1 MSNRGRGSSFD
12 DFLREEGLLEA
23 SEDVAAR
30 RVLAWQLERERVA
43 QGISKTEMARRMGTS
58 RSQLDRILRAEE
70 PGVQLETLERSARA
84 VGRRLRLDLV

>member
-1 MSNRGRGSSFD
+1 MSNTGRGSSFD
-12 DFLREEGLLEA
+12 DFLREEGLLDE
-23 SEDVAAR
+23 SEDVASR

-70 PGVQLETLERSARA
+70 PGVQLKTLERCARA
-84 VGRRLRLDLV
+84 VGRRLRLELV